1 MDNSSN
7 NDFYGNTMNEANSSI
22 NSGAIKW
29 GSTLILVLGIISLI
43 GATAIA
49 FSLREFLTPLDWV
62 VLLLDSIILIVCGFF
77 ARRGQT
83 WAFIVPIV
91 IYAIMF
97 IQTIIAGEWLYV
109 ILRASIVVSL
119 GIALKKVLDQ
129 KRAAKEEAWRQTY
142 Q

>member
-1 MDNSSN
+1 
-7 NDFYGNTMNEANSSI
+7 
-22 NSGAIKW
+22 
-29 GSTLILVLGIISLI
+29 VLGIISLI

>member
-1 MDNSSN
+1 
-7 NDFYGNTMNEANSSI
+7 
-22 NSGAIKW
+22 
-29 GSTLILVLGIISLI
+29 
-43 GATAIA
+43 
-49 FSLREFLTPLDWV
+49 
-62 VLLLDSIILIVCGFF
+62 
-77 ARRGQT
+77 
-83 WAFIVPIV
+83 
-91 IYAIMF
+91 MF